1 MAQLDLHRFHIPVMG
16 TAFTIDSPL
25 RVARYGIHSVVSL
38 GDDRLCERMRK
49 VHAEENG
56 LSFEP
61 ILETENDFRAKRIT
75 AYLDQMQ
82 DLIDAQV
89 AALRQQPLEPGQDIW
104 RAFQLLP
111 NGVLRTAFERWQALK
126 PGGEKRRLEEKLRS
140 GIKAGRLDVN
150 IMTKVD
156 RGVTIKGEVLPP
168 DGSDALAGLR
178 GFAASRA
185 RGAVVFSAGLNP
197 RLYGLLGRLDAFLP
211 APDGTLEKEV
221 IMKVSDYR
229 SAEIQGRF
237 LAKKGVWLSEFRLE
251 SGLNCGGHAFATEGI
266 LMGPILEEFRSR
278 RQELHTGLRAAW
290 LAALAGKGLG
300 APEPIPARLT
310 AQGGIGTAAEAVE
323 LQELFGVDATGWG
336 SPFLLVKEATVCD
349 EKHRNLL
356 AEAEEKDIR
365 LSRSS
370 PLGLP
375 FWSLATS
382 DAEVKRKER
391 IAAGKPGS
399 PCPHQYLVF
408 NTEFGGTPECT
419 ASATYQSKKL
429 AQLDANTELSAEER
443 EAAKAD
449 VVDKACICYDLSGG
463 ALHSIGYKAA
473 PPTAVCPGPNLAWFD
488 RHYTLEEMVDHIYG
502 RIDLLKG
509 KHRPHMFVNELK
521 LYVDYLKEELRRTKL
536 RLAANTPAYFAT
548 YKANLLEGIAFYR
561 ARVAQTLRE
570 GRQSF
575 EEHLHQLQAEL
586 ESLHLPQP
594 MAPNPA

>member
-16 TAFTIDSPL
+16 TAFTIDTPL
-25 RVARYGIHSVVSL
+25 RLARYGIHSVVSL
-38 GDDRLCERMRK
+38 GDDRLCDRMRK
-49 VHAEENG
+49 QHAAEHG
-56 LSFEP
+56 LPYTP
-61 ILETENDFRAKRIT
+61 ILETEPDFRARRIT

-89 AALRQQPLEPGQDIW
+89 AALRAQPLEPGQDLW
-104 RAFQLLP
+104 RFFELLP
-111 NGVLRTAFERWQALK
+111 ASALRDAFERWQALK
-126 PGGEKRRLEEKLRS
+126 PGPERKRLEAKLRAS
-140 GIKAGRLDVN
+140 VRAGRLDVN

-156 RGVTIKGEVLPP
+156 RGVTIKGEVLPA

-185 RGAVVFSAGLNP
+185 RGAVVFSAGMNP

-211 APDGTLEKEV
+211 SPDGTFEKEV

-251 SGLNCGGHAFATEGI
+251 SGLNCGGHAFATDGI
-266 LMGPILEEFRSR
+266 LMGPILEEFRAR
-278 RQELHTGLRAAW
+278 RVELHSSLRKTW
-290 LAALAGKGLG
+290 LAAVAGRGLS
-300 APEPIPARLT
+300 APEPQAARLT
-310 AQGGIGTAAEAVE
+310 AQGGLGNASEATE
-323 LQELFGVDATGWG
+323 LNELFGVDATGWG

-349 EKHRNLL
+349 EKHRDLL
-356 AEAEEKDIR
+356 ADAGEKDIR

-382 DAEVKRKER
+382 DAEEKRLSR

-399 PCPHQYLVF
+399 LCPHQYLVF

-429 AQLDANTELSAEER
+429 VQLDADTTLTAEER

-463 ALHSIGYKAA
+463 ALHMLGLKSA
-473 PPTAVCPGPNLAWFD
+473 PPTAVCPGPNLAFFD

-509 KHRPHMFVNELK
+509 KARPHMFVNELK
-521 LYVDYLKEELRRTKL
+521 LYIDYLKEEMRRTRLKL
-536 RLAANTPAYFAT
+536 AHNTPAYFAS

-561 ARVAQTLRE
+561 AKVAKTMRA
-570 GRQSF
+570 GKHSF
-575 EEHLHQLQAEL
+575 EQHLAELQAEL
-586 ESLHLPQP
+586 ESLHLPQAMP
-594 MAPNPA
+594 SPA

>member
-16 TAFTIDSPL
+16 TAFTIDTPL
-25 RVARYGIHSVVSL
+25 RLARYGIHSVVSL

-49 VHAEENG
+49 VHAAEHG
-56 LSFEP
+56 LAFEP
-61 ILETENDFRAKRIT
+61 ILESAPDCRARRIT

-89 AALRQQPLEPGQDIW
+89 EALRKQPLEPGQDLW
-104 RAFQLLP
+104 RFFRLLP
-111 NGVLRTAFERWQALK
+111 EGALRSAFERWQGL
-126 PGGEKRRLEEKLRS
+126 PTGRERQRLEEKLRAS
-140 GIKAGRLDVN
+140 VRAGRLDVN

-266 LMGPILEEFRSR
+266 LMGPILEEFRAR
-278 RQELHTGLRAAW
+278 RAELHSSLRTAW
-290 LAALAGKGLG
+290 LAALAGRGLS
-300 APEPIPARLT
+300 APEPQPARLT
-310 AQGGIGTAAEAVE
+310 AQGGLGTADESTE
-323 LQELFGVDATGWG
+323 LKELFGVDATGWG

-349 EKHRNLL
+349 EKHRGLL
-356 AEAEEKDIR
+356 AEAGEKEIR

-375 FWSLATS
+375 FWSLTTS
-382 DAEVKRKER
+382 DAEVKRLER

-419 ASATYQSKKL
+419 ASATYQGKKL
-429 AQLDANTELSAEER
+429 AQIDATLGLTDEER
-443 EAAKAD
+443 QALKAD

-463 ALHSIGYKAA
+463 ALHSIGFKSA

-488 RHYTLEEMVDHIYG
+488 RECTLEEMVDHIYG
-502 RIDLLKG
+502 RINLLKG
-509 KHRPHMFVNELK
+509 KQRPHMFINELK
-521 LYVDYLKEELRRTKL
+521 LYINYLKEEMNRTRL
-536 RLAANTPAYFAT
+536 RLAQGSPAYFAA

-561 ARVAQTLRE
+561 AKVLKTLRD
-570 GRQSF
+570 GRHSF
-575 EEHLHQLQAEL
+575 EQHLAELQAEL
-586 ESLHLPQP
+586 ESLHLPQAVP
-594 MAPNPA
+594 SPA

>member
-1 MAQLDLHRFHIPVMG
+1 MAPLDLHRFHIPVMG
-16 TAFTIDSPL
+16 TAFTIDTPL

-49 VHAEENG
+49 AHAEQHG
-56 LSFEP
+56 LAFTP
-61 ILETENDFRAKRIT
+61 ILETEEDFRARRIT

-89 AALRQQPLEPGQDIW
+89 EALRKQPLEPGQDLW
-104 RAFQLLP
+104 RFFQLLP
-111 NGVLRTAFERWQALK
+111 EGGLRQAFARWQGLK
-126 PGGEKRRLEEKLRS
+126 PGPERSRLEDRLR
-140 GIKAGRLDVN
+140 AAVRPGRLDVN

-211 APDGTLEKEV
+211 APDGSLAKEV

-229 SAEIQGRF
+229 SAEIQGRY
-237 LAKKGVWLSEFRLE
+237 LAKKGVWLSEFRVE
-251 SGLNCGGHAFATEGI
+251 SGLNCGGHAFATDGV
-266 LMGPILEEFRSR
+266 LMGPILEEFRTR
-278 RQELHTGLRAAW
+278 RSELHASLRTAW
-290 LAALAGKGLG
+290 LAALAGRGLT
-300 APEPIPARLT
+300 APEPQPARLT
-310 AQGGIGTAAEAVE
+310 AQGGLGTAAEAVQ

-349 EKHRNLL
+349 DKHRDLL
-356 AEAEEKDIR
+356 AQAGEKDIR

-382 DAEVKRKER
+382 DAERKRLER
-391 IAAGKPGS
+391 IEAGKPGS

-408 NTEFGGTPECT
+408 NTEFGGTPQCT
-419 ASATYQSKKL
+419 ASATYQAQKL
-429 AQLDANTELSAEER
+429 AALDADTRLNDEER
-443 EAAKAD
+443 AAAKAD
-449 VVDKACICYDLSGG
+449 VLDKACICYDLSGG
-463 ALHSIGYKAA
+463 ALHSIGFKAA

-488 RHYTLEEMVDHIYG
+488 RHYSLDEMVDHIYG
-502 RIDLLKG
+502 RLDLLKA
-509 KHRPHMFVNELK
+509 KARPHMFVNELK
-521 LYVDYLKEELRRTKL
+521 LYINYLREEMERTRLKL
-536 RLAANTPAYFAT
+536 AQNAPAYFAT

-561 ARVAQTLRE
+561 AKVAKSMQG
-570 GRQSF
+570 GRAAF
-575 EEHLHQLQAEL
+575 ERHLAELQAEL
-586 ESLHLPQP
+586 ESIRLPQ
-594 MAPNPA
+594 APQPA

>member
-1 MAQLDLHRFHIPVMG
+1 MALLDLHRFHIPVMG
-16 TAFTIDSPL
+16 TAFTIDTPL

-49 VHAEENG
+49 VHAEEHG
-56 LSFEP
+56 LPFTA
-61 ILETENDFRAKRIT
+61 ITETEEDFRARRIT

-89 AALRQQPLEPGQDIW
+89 EALREQPLEPGQDLW
-104 RAFQLLP
+104 RFFHLLP
-111 NGVLRTAFERWQALK
+111 DGALRTAFEKWQTLSAGK
-126 PGGEKRRLEEKLRS
+126 EKAKLEQKLRAS
-140 GIKAGRLDVN
+140 VRAGRLDVN

-156 RGVTIKGEVLPP
+156 RSVTIKGVQLPP

-211 APDGTLEKEV
+211 SPDGSFEKEV

-251 SGLNCGGHAFATEGI
+251 SGLNCGGHAFATDGI
-266 LMGPILEEFRSR
+266 LMGPILEEFHLR
-278 RQELHTGLRAAW
+278 RQELHANLRSAW
-290 LAALAGKGLG
+290 LAAVAGRGLS
-300 APEPIPARLT
+300 APEPAPARLT
-310 AQGGIGTAAEAVE
+310 AQGGLGTAKEATE
-323 LQELFGVDATGWG
+323 LKELFGVDATGWG
-336 SPFLLVKEATVCD
+336 SPFLLVKEATTCD
-349 EKHRNLL
+349 DKHRDLC
-356 AEAEEKDIR
+356 ASATEKDIR

-382 DAEVKRKER
+382 DAEKTRLER
-391 IAAGKPGS
+391 IEAGKPGS

-408 NTEFGGTPECT
+408 NTEFGGTPQCT
-419 ASATYQSKKL
+419 ASATYQKAKL
-429 AQLDANTELSAEER
+429 EQIQGNAALNAEEKQ
-443 EAAKAD
+443 AACAD

-463 ALHSIGYKAA
+463 ALHKIGFKAA
-473 PPTAVCPGPNLAWFD
+473 PPTAVCPGPNLAFFD
-488 RHYTLEEMVDHIYG
+488 RHYTLDEMVDHING
-502 RIDLLKG
+502 RIDLLKA
-509 KHRPHMFVNELK
+509 KVRPHMFINELK
-521 LYVDYLKEELRRTKL
+521 LYVDYLKEEARRTRLKL
-536 RLAANTPAYFAT
+536 AQNTPAYFAT

-561 ARVAQTLRE
+561 AKMAKTLQDKRHA
-570 GRQSF
+570 F
-575 EEHLHQLQAEL
+575 EEALAELQAEIEAL
-586 ESLHLPQP
+586 SLPTAAP
-594 MAPNPA
+594 MPA

>member
-1 MAQLDLHRFHIPVMG
+1 
-16 TAFTIDSPL
+16 
-25 RVARYGIHSVVSL
+25 
-38 GDDRLCERMRK
+38 
-49 VHAEENG
+49 
-56 LSFEP
+56 
-61 ILETENDFRAKRIT
+61 
-75 AYLDQMQ
+75 MQ

-89 AALRQQPLEPGQDIW
+89 EGLRKQPLEPGQDIW

-111 NGVLRTAFERWQALK
+111 NGALRAAFERWQGLK
-126 PGGEKRRLEEKLRS
+126 PGAEKQRLEEKLRQS
-140 GIKAGRLDVN
+140 LRAGRLDVN

-156 RGVTIKGEVLPP
+156 RAVTIKGEVLPV
-168 DGSDALAGLR
+168 DGSDALSGLR

-185 RGAVVFSAGLNP
+185 RGAVVFSAGMNP

-211 APDGTLEKEV
+211 SPDGSFEKEV

-266 LMGPILEEFRSR
+266 LMGPILEEFRQR
-278 RQELHTGLRAAW
+278 RAELHSGLRKTW
-290 LAALAGKGLG
+290 LAAVAGRGLS
-300 APEPIPARLT
+300 APEPHAARLT
-310 AQGGIGTAAEAVE
+310 AQGGLGTASEAVE

-349 EKHRNLL
+349 EKHRGLL
-356 AEAEEKDIR
+356 AEAGEKDIR

-382 DAEVKRKER
+382 DAEAKRLQR
-391 IAAGKPGS
+391 IADGKPGS
-399 PCPHQYLVF
+399 LCPHQYLVF
-408 NTEFGGTPECT
+408 NTEFGGLPECT
-419 ASATYQSKKL
+419 ASATYQGKKL
-429 AQLDANTELSAEER
+429 AQLDADAGLTAEER

-463 ALHSIGYKAA
+463 ALHNLGFKGA

-488 RHYTLEEMVDHIYG
+488 RHYTLEEMIDHIYG
-502 RIDLLKG
+502 RINLLKD
-509 KHRPHMFVNELK
+509 KQRPHMFINELK
-521 LYVDYLKEELRRTKL
+521 LYIDYLKEEAKRTRL
-536 RLAANTPAYFAT
+536 RLAQNTPAYFAT

-561 ARVAQTLRE
+561 AKVARTMRE

-575 EEHLHQLQAEL
+575 EEHLQHLQAEI
-586 ESLHLPQP
+586 EALHLPQA
-594 MAPNPA
+594 APSPA